1 VLIRPDVSFHRASF
15 SLKREKEGI
24 MSTSQQSLVEE
35 FQAGKIGRRTFLR
48 RAMALGLSLSS
59 IEALMAACTTGG
71 NGGNGSSIKWSN
83 WANTGEIQR
92 FQAFT
97 ANYNKTHNTNVQY
110 TFVPTANGNY
120 FTKILTELNG
130 GDAPDV
136 FYVGDGDIGKLV
148 ANQSVVQLNSLLN
161 GSNAK
166 EKASDFAPGLWGA
179 AKTQS
184 GKIFGVPVDCNP
196 LLLWYNE
203 KVLQDAGITTMP
215 ADIYQ
220 QGQWTRDAFQ
230 LMIEKIKANGKYG
243 YVLDAW
249 PLVFYGWVTT
259 NGGKVYD
266 NNGYGNFIAH
276 EDPKALDAFT
286 WLATQVRQKTMV
298 YAGSLP
304 KGQGNDLALIS
315 GQTGFISVGRWDL
328 PEFKTAGIKYDCVP
342 FPSSTGKIAPAPIA
356 LAYMVINKK
365 TKLENQAFD
374 FLTNFVSPQGQTFR
388 LSGGGNAVPSIQ
400 SAITEKVVTDGNDP
414 QHAQYLIDARNIGYG
429 LFPAEG
435 FAAGLSNDIQTALDP
450 VWPQGK
456 DVKTTLASIATMADP
471 RVQKGQLASS
481 Q

>member
-1 VLIRPDVSFHRASF
+1 
-15 SLKREKEGI
+15 
-24 MSTSQQSLVEE
+24 MSTTQDLMQDL
-35 FQAGKIGRRTFLR
+35 QRGKISRREFMV
-48 RAMALGLSLSS
+48 RALVLGVSLSGV
-59 IEALMAACTTGG
+59 EAILQSCGG
-71 NGGNGSSIKWSN
+71 GGGSGSSIKWSN

-92 FQAFT
+92 FKDFT
-97 ANYNKTHNTNVQY
+97 ANYNKTHSTNIQY

-130 GDAPDV
+130 GNAPDV

-148 ANQSVVQLNSLLN
+148 TNQTVVRLDPLLS
-161 GSNAK
+161 GSKAK
-166 EKASDFAPGLWGA
+166 EQASDFSPGLWGA
-179 AKTQS
+179 AKTKT

-196 LLLWYNE
+196 LVLWYNE
-203 KVLQDAGITTMP
+203 KVLQNAGITTMP
-215 ADIYQ
+215 AAMYE

-230 LMIEKIKANGKYG
+230 QMIGQIKANGKYG

-249 PLVFYGWVTT
+249 PLVWWSWATT

-266 NNGYGNFIAH
+266 NNGYGNFIVH

-286 WLATQVRQKTMV
+286 FLANQVRAKTMV

-328 PEFKTAGIKYDCVP
+328 PEFKTAGIKYDLVP
-342 FPSSTGKIAPAPIA
+342 FPSVSGKIAPVGIP

-365 TKLENQAFD
+365 TKLMDQAFD
-374 FLTNFVSPQGQTFR
+374 FVTNFVSPEGQVFR

-400 SAITEKVVTDGNDP
+400 SAATAKVVTEGNDP
-414 QHAQYLIDARNIGYG
+414 QHAQYLLDARNVGYG

-435 FAAGLSNDIQTALDP
+435 FAAGLSTDIQTSLDP
-450 VWPQGK
+450 VFLQGK
-456 DVKTTLASIATMADP
+456 DVKTALAGVAAMANP
-471 RVQKGQLASS
+471 RIQKGQQISS

>member
-1 VLIRPDVSFHRASF
+1 
-15 SLKREKEGI
+15 
-24 MSTSQQSLVEE
+24 MEE
-35 FQAGKIGRRTFLR
+35 FQAGRIGRRSFLR

-59 IEALMAACTTGG
+59 IEALMAACGG
-71 NGGNGSSIKWSN
+71 SGGGSGSSIKWSN

-110 TFVPTANGNY
+110 TFVPSANNNY

-130 GDAPDV
+130 GNAPDV
-136 FYVGDGDIGKLV
+136 FYVGDGDVGKLV
-148 ANQSVVQLNSLLN
+148 ANQTVVDLSTLL
-161 GSNAK
+161 SSSKAK
-166 EKASDFAPGLWGA
+166 EKASDFASGLWGA

-215 ADIYQ
+215 ADMYT

-230 LMIEKIKANGKYG
+230 QMIEKIKASGKYG

-249 PLVFYGWVTT
+249 PLVFYSWVTA

-266 NNGYGNFIAH
+266 KNGYGNFIAH

-286 WLATQVRQKTMV
+286 WLANQVRQKTMV

-328 PEFKTAGIKYDCVP
+328 PEFKTAGIKYDIAP
-342 FPSSTGKIAPAPIA
+342 FPSFSGKIEPVGIP

-365 TKLENQAFD
+365 TKLMDQAFD
-374 FLTNFVSPQGQTFR
+374 FVTSYVSPEGQIFR
-388 LSGGGNAVPSIQ
+388 LSGGGNAVPSIE
-400 SAITEKVVTDGNDP
+400 SAATEKVVTDGNDP
-414 QHAQYLIDARNIGYG
+414 KHAQYLLDVRNIGYG

-435 FAAGLSNDIQTALDP
+435 FAPGLSTDIQTALDP
-450 VWPQGK
+450 VWLQGK
-456 DVKTTLASIATMADP
+456 DIKTALAGVAAMADP
-471 RVQKGQLASS
+471 RVLKGQQFSS

>member
-1 VLIRPDVSFHRASF
+1 MD
-15 SLKREKEGI
+15 
-24 MSTSQQSLVEE
+24 TTQQSLMEE
-35 FQAGKIGRRTFLR
+35 FQAGRIGRRSFLR

-59 IEALMAACTTGG
+59 IEALMSACTTGG
-71 NGGNGSSIKWSN
+71 SGGGNGSSIKWSN

-92 FQAFT
+92 FKDFT

-110 TFVPTANGNY
+110 TFVPSANNNY

-130 GDAPDV
+130 GNAPDV

-148 ANQSVVQLNSLLN
+148 TNQTVVQLDPLL
-161 GSNAK
+161 SSSKSK
-166 EKASDFAPGLWGA
+166 EQASDFSPGLWGA
-179 AKTQS
+179 AKTQT

-196 LLLWYNE
+196 LVLWYNE

-215 ADIYQ
+215 ADVYT

-230 LMIEKIKANGKYG
+230 QMIEKIKANGKYG

-249 PLVFYGWVTT
+249 PLVFYSWATA

-266 NNGYGNFIAH
+266 KNGYGNFIAH
-276 EDPKALDAFT
+276 EDPKALDTFT
-286 WLATQVRQKTMV
+286 WLANQVRAKTMV

-328 PEFKTAGIKYDCVP
+328 PEFKTAGIKYDIVP
-342 FPSSTGKIAPAPIA
+342 FPTFSGKIEPAGIP

-365 TKLENQAFD
+365 TKLMDQAFD
-374 FLTNFVSPQGQTFR
+374 FMTNYVSPEGQVFR

-400 SAITEKVVTDGNDP
+400 AAATAKVVTDGNDP
-414 QHAQYLIDARNIGYG
+414 QHAQYLLDARNVGYG

-435 FAAGLSNDIQTALDP
+435 FAAGLSTDIQTALDP
-450 VWPQGK
+450 VWLQGK
-456 DVKTTLASIATMADP
+456 DVKTALAGVATMADP
-471 RVQKGQLASS
+471 RIQKGQQISS

>member
-1 VLIRPDVSFHRASF
+1 
-15 SLKREKEGI
+15 
-24 MSTSQQSLVEE
+24 MSTSQQTLMEE
-35 FQAGKIGRRTFLR
+35 FQAGRIGRRTFLR

-71 NGGNGSSIKWSN
+71 NGGGSGSSIKWSN

-97 ANYNKTHNTNVQY
+97 ANYNKTHSTNVQY
-110 TFVPTANGNY
+110 TFVPSANGNY

-130 GDAPDV
+130 GNAPDV

-148 ANQSVVQLNSLLN
+148 TNQTVVQLDPLL
-161 GSNAK
+161 SSSKSK
-166 EKASDFAPGLWGA
+166 EQASDFSSGLWGA
-179 AKTQS
+179 AKTQT

-196 LLLWYNE
+196 LVLWYNE

-215 ADIYQ
+215 ADVYT

-230 LMIEKIKANGKYG
+230 QMIEKIKANGKYG

-249 PLVFYGWVTT
+249 PLVWWSWVTT

-266 NNGYGNFIAH
+266 SNGYGNFIVH
-276 EDPKALDAFT
+276 EDPKGLDAMT
-286 WLATQVRQKTMV
+286 WLANQVGQKTIV

-328 PEFKTAGIKYDCVP
+328 PEFKTAGIKYDIVP
-342 FPSSTGKIAPAPIA
+342 FPSFSGKIEPAGIP

-365 TKLENQAFD
+365 TKLMDQAFD
-374 FLTNFVSPQGQTFR
+374 FVTNYVSPEGQVFR

-400 SAITEKVVTDGNDP
+400 AAATAKVVTDGNDP
-414 QHAQYLIDARNIGYG
+414 QHAQYLLDARNVGYG

-435 FAAGLSNDIQTALDP
+435 FAAGLSTDIQTSMDP
-450 VWPQGK
+450 VWLQGK
-456 DVKTTLASIATMADP
+456 DVKTTLAGIAAMADP
-471 RVQKGQLASS
+471 RIQKGQQISK